1 MVGIILFLIFGTIP
15 FVIKNHSYVKN
26 NELVEF
32 SSQDYSKEF
41 VEQQE
46 K

>member
-15 FVIKNHSYVKN
+15 FVIKNHSYAKN
-26 NELVEF
+26 SELVKF
-32 SSQDYSKEF
+32 AGQDYSKEF
-41 VEQQE
+41 VKEQE